1 METTMTT
8 TPQTEPKH
16 HAIFLPFAGGGLGP
30 RTNDESMITAA
41 WHGINDVENRIYLL
55 RQFPQTEAAQREWWL
70 KPDTDK
76 ELVFVIYLGTT
87 AIGTMGVHHIDYVH
101 GHATTGTLIW
111 SAEHRNQGIATKAKL
126 VLLEYLFDTLN
137 LRRVY
142 SQYIDYNG
150 RSARYS
156 DKCGYVEVAR
166 LPGHFRFGPMLA
178 DEVTLMCERSTWLP
192 CFAKYQSDNPTPH
205 TREQLIAKHRAAA
218 GK

>member
-1 METTMTT
+1 MMTST
-8 TPQTEPKH
+8 QPESKR

-30 RTNDESMITAA
+30 RTNDESMVSQA
-41 WHGINDVENRIYLL
+41 WLGINDVENRIYLL

-76 ELVFVIYLGTT
+76 ELVFVIYHGHT
-87 AIGTMGVHHIDYVH
+87 AVGTMGVHHIDYVH

-111 SAEHRNQGIATKAKL
+111 SAEHRNRGIATKAKL

-166 LPGHFRFGPMLA
+166 LPGHFRFGPLFC

-192 CFAKYQSDNPTPH
+192 CFEKYQQENPRPL
-205 TREQLIAKHRAAA
+205 TRLQLLAQHREEA